1 VSALRLQRTPPLTEL
16 RLCVRKDVDKEVATC
31 FEMVKLCSA
40 NSVMS
45 DTQNSFVN
53 SVINLLPDG
62 DSVERSNQI
71 LKRNV
76 TICNHVTESM

>member
-1 VSALRLQRTPPLTEL
+1 MSALRLQRTSPLTEL
-16 RLCVRKDVDKEVATC
+16 CCCLKKDIDKEVATC
-31 FEMVKLCSA
+31 FEMIKLWSV

-53 SVINLLPDG
+53 NVVNLLADG
-62 DSVERSNQI
+62 YSVERSNQI

-76 TICNHVTESM
+76 AICNHITNSI